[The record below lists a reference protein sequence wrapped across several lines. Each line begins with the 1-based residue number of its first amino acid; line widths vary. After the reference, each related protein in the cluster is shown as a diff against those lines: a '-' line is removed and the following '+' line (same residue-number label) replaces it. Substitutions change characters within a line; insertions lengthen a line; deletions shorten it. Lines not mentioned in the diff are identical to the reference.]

1 MLNRKISNYLFY
13 LIFVGIIAIVY
24 LLRSVM
30 LGGLED
36 RIETLDNNN
45 IILQAQ
51 IDNLEDTVQTNKYIQ
66 ESHLYELYNQVP
78 QKYSSTELTYLIIAK
93 LELIGI
99 DESLDFDRRIVLN
112 PEVTFDGES
121 ALREISIEFD
131 VVEVEITFETTD
143 VLLISD
149 LIDSLNASE
158 HLFFINYV
166 DFYIPDSETIVGVT
180 INFLSFYEKEDLS

>member
-13 LIFVGIIAIVY
+13 LIFIGIVAIIY

-36 RIETLDNNN
+36 RIATLDANN

-51 IDNLEDTVQTNKYIQ
+51 IDSLEDTVQTNKDIQ

-78 QKYSSTELTYLIIAK
+78 QKYSSTELTYLIISK
-93 LELIGI
+93 LEVIGI
-99 DESLDFDRRIVLN
+99 DEGIGFYRQITLN
-112 PEVTFDGES
+112 PEVTFDGNS
-121 ALREISIEFD
+121 TLSEISSEFD
-131 VVEVEITFETTD
+131 VVEVGITFETND
-143 VLLISD
+143 ILLISD
-149 LIDSLNASE
+149 LIDLLNASE
-158 HLFFINYV
+158 QVFFVNYV
-166 DFYIPDSETIVGVT
+166 DFYIPDSETYVGVT